1 MTASTHPNPVGIVRS
16 KHDIGSLVR
25 FVDWEDALQHHN
37 SVIDG
42 IDSEPIERIGILM
55 AEDPDISTAYVF
67 YDGGI
72 VKAPDFL
79 IARCEDGG
87 SSRAV

>member
-1 MTASTHPNPVGIVRS
+1 M
-16 KHDIGSLVR
+16 
-25 FVDWEDALQHHN
+25 QHHN
-37 SVIDG
+37 SVIEG

-55 AEDPDISTAYVF
+55 AEDPDISTAYVL

-87 SSRAV
+87 SFRAV